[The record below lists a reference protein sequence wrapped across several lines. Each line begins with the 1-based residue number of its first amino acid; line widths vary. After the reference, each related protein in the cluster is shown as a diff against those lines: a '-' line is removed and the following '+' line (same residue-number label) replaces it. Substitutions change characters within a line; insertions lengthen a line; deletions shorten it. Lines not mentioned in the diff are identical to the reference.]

1 MRKVLGSSKKQLTLR
16 FLGETFVITL
26 ISVLLSIAATER
38 LLPLVIND
46 FIQIEV
52 PFHPLTDVVVFGYLL
67 GILIVVTLL
76 AGLYPALI
84 LSRSKP
90 INALKG
96 TMASGKGSL
105 TLRRVLVWFQFIL
118 CQLLIFGTIVAVSQ
132 MNFFLNVDMGYD
144 KEGIINITIP
154 QSDETSRELWNSKVR
169 NLPGITSYSLSF
181 RPPFSGSVSSTNGY
195 HYTSDSTRTELDTQ
209 IKPADH
215 QYMDT
220 YGLRLLAGR
229 WLSESDTI
237 NEYVINEAFMKKMG
251 IKDPNDALGELIN
264 VWGFKQQVVG
274 VVKDF
279 HTGRLDEE
287 IDPVS
292 MFNYQP
298 YFQTLGLRVNEA
310 AAANV
315 IKELENIWYD
325 IHEEYEFS
333 YIYVAQN
340 IKEYYEGEEK
350 MSQMLTVFALIAIFI
365 GCIGLY
371 GLVSFVANQ
380 KAKEIGIRK
389 VLGATVPSLVGRF
402 SKEFLVLVG
411 LAFLLSAPLGYLGMN
426 AWLDQYAYSIKI
438 GPVIFIAAIGASVLI
453 AMVTTGYRSVRAA
466 TANPVDSLR
475 DE

>member
-1 MRKVLGSSKKQLTLR
+1 M
-16 FLGETFVITL
+16 
-26 ISVLLSIAATER
+26 
-38 LLPLVIND
+38 
-46 FIQIEV
+46 
-52 PFHPLTDVVVFGYLL
+52 
-67 GILIVVTLL
+67 
-76 AGLYPALI
+76 
-84 LSRSKP
+84 
-90 INALKG
+90 
-96 TMASGKGSL
+96 
-105 TLRRVLVWFQFIL
+105 
-118 CQLLIFGTIVAVSQ
+118 
-132 MNFFLNVDMGYD
+132 
-144 KEGIINITIP
+144 
-154 QSDETSRELWNSKVR
+154 
-169 NLPGITSYSLSF
+169 
-181 RPPFSGSVSSTNGY
+181 
-195 HYTSDSTRTELDTQ
+195 
-209 IKPADH
+209 
-215 QYMDT
+215 
-220 YGLRLLAGR
+220 
-229 WLSESDTI
+229 
-237 NEYVINEAFMKKMG
+237 
-251 IKDPNDALGELIN
+251 
-264 VWGFKQQVVG
+264 
-274 VVKDF
+274 
-279 HTGRLDEE
+279 
-287 IDPVS
+287 
-292 MFNYQP
+292 
-298 YFQTLGLRVNEA
+298 
-310 AAANV
+310 

-402 SKEFLVLVG
+402 SKEFLILVG